1 MLNNLPQMH
10 LKLLQINQ
18 FKTAEVAGDLIGNKI
33 DNKIT
38 QVSRNSPLNNSER
51 IESETDNIGLD
62 IEMPKERYIYFE
74 KRQKVIDDLGLI

>member
-38 QVSRNSPLNNSER
+38 QVSRNSTLNYSET
-51 IESETDNIGLD
+51 IESESENIGLD
-62 IEMPKERYIYFE
+62 IEMLKERHIYFE